1 MGVKDLLLY
10 VPLFAALFW
19 AAVEDVLSRR
29 IRNALAF
36 SLLAAGL
43 VQSFLPYHTVTPW
56 SSVTGLLAGGG
67 VVFLLFA
74 LGGMGGGD
82 VKLMAAVGAWIG
94 PSAVINV
101 FLVSAVFGLVV
112 VLAQAVWQGRLKVLA
127 RNSAVL
133 AINIAHVGEL
143 GVDHV
148 AEVGGGTSSVEKPIP
163 YAVSVL
169 VGVAMVLAGLG
180 FDLSGIL

>member
-1 MGVKDLLLY
+1 MGVSDLLMY
-10 VPLFAALFW
+10 GPLLAALVW
-19 AAVEDVLSRR
+19 AAAEDVASRR

-43 VQSFLPYHTVTPW
+43 TQSFLPLHTVTPLG
-56 SSVTGLLAGGG
+56 SLYGVLAGFGL
-67 VVFLLFA
+67 VFVLFA

-82 VKLMAAVGAWIG
+82 VKLMAAVGAWLG
-94 PSAVINV
+94 PAGVLNV
-101 FLVSAVFGLVV
+101 FLVAAVFGLVV
-112 VLAQAVWQGRLKVLA
+112 VLSQAAWQGRLRVLA

-133 AINIAHVGEL
+133 AINLAHVSEL

-148 AEVGGGTSSVEKPIP
+148 AEVGESSASVDKPIP

-169 VGVAMVLAGLG
+169 VGVVMVLCGLG
-180 FDLSGIL
+180 LNLG